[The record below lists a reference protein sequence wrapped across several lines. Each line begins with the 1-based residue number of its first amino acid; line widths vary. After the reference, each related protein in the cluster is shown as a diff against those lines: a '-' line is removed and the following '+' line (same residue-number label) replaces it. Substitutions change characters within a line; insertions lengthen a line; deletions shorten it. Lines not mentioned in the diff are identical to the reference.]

1 MKFEPLE
8 GNIRQDSHQRP
19 AAKAVPQAAPGSS
32 NADQLQSTLLRSG
45 TELLQTLD
53 QIPGLNPGV
62 NPSYAKLASQLK
74 QLRNFRFQVGF
85 AGGMSS
91 GKSSVI
97 NSILEYPLMPT
108 CKLTTTCVGTHLFYG
123 EIPRISVVDDNTRKK
138 VLDVDCTNI
147 SPAHFEKLKEYA
159 CTTTRIKI
167 IENLQHFTDHN
178 LFEDKDSFTP
188 EMLNMNRTDPNH
200 VIILMMILLTVYVDQ
215 NSPMMTEKTKLVNKQ
230 REATLNFFGLQDQV
244 VNYTIH
250 LQWNGELLKS
260 GMTIIDLPGLGA
272 YAPDKEI
279 GDGQILKGHD
289 SIATDAIQH
298 TDAMVFLVDPEVDGT
313 GIPALQAMIS
323 STALK
328 QAVNQND
335 LIIPILNKVDSC
347 SGASE
352 VKQAVEKFVSI
363 LQNTGIHKQ
372 DEDIHRYSAWYG
384 EYQYHNIPGD
394 RTCFYFRNY
403 QDLLENVLEEQEADL
418 SPEELHRSI
427 MEKSRKKL
435 AVRYKKS
442 GIDEL
447 KEFFRATYVGK
458 SKNQRSYSA
467 IFALRH
473 LAMDLVP
480 PMQEQIKNCTVARGV
495 AVSAIKEIS
504 KGLTGSIDGPIA
516 QALSRIDSMELDTFF
531 INAQLQMIPTLYTAA
546 FITGLEDYKKRNLEI
561 CNQFETVWLGLSTLA
576 RIDKPGSP
584 NQLRY
589 ANLCEQS
596 NIFGILINEPNQ
608 AFVQVITHVI
618 RENQNMYRSALQV
631 FDALKQEI
639 PTALDRFVADYQTK
653 LPENGSHILV
663 LLTALRDT
671 LVQYVSQQIDAVT
684 DSMKINADD
693 LNKAGN
699 DTVQAMITLNT
710 QTAQTYS
717 QSVLS
722 EVQAALS
729 KGMFFTEREY
739 IQVTGEGGVNAIFS
753 NLSLSSADRD
763 SIESDVRNIGIS
775 QISNNLDSWYQDTK
789 SNIYQYFTSLR
800 QHLFQMMD
808 DTVKL
813 LTGDAEQLVT
823 RRDELQVRLQA
834 VKEALDHLRDSVQ
847 PLYDASLQD
856 VSAETL
862 LKHRGNIFSGIT

>member
-1 MKFEPLE
+1 MKFEPMRE
-8 GNIRQDSHQRP
+8 NILPNSQQYP
-19 AAKAVPQAAPGSS
+19 TAAAQAPCELGDS
-32 NADQLQSTLLRSG
+32 NADRFQTALLHSG
-45 TELLQTLD
+45 AALLQTLD

-62 NPSYAKLASQLK
+62 NPSYSELAAQLK

-123 EIPRISVVDDNTRKK
+123 ELPRISVVDDNTRKK

-159 CTTTRIKI
+159 CMTTRIKI

-188 EMLNMNRTDPNH
+188 DMLQMERTNPNH

-215 NSPMMTEKTKLVNKQ
+215 NSPMMTEKTKQINAR
-230 REATLNFFGLQDQV
+230 REATLKFFGMQEQII
-244 VNYTIH
+244 NYTIH

-272 YAPDKEI
+272 YAPDKDI
-279 GDGQILKGHD
+279 GGGHVLKGHD
-289 SIATDAIQH
+289 SIATDAIQQA
-298 TDAMVFLVDPEVDGT
+298 DAMVFLVDPEVDGT

-347 SGASE
+347 NGASE

-363 LQNTGIHKQ
+363 LQNTGINKQ

-384 EYQYHNIPGD
+384 EYKFQNIPD
-394 RTCFYFRNY
+394 NRTCFYFRNY
-403 QDLLENVLEEQEADL
+403 ADLCEGVLEEQGEDL
-418 SPEELHRSI
+418 PPEELRRCM

-435 AVRYKKS
+435 GIRYKKS

-447 KEFFRATYVGK
+447 KRFFRTTYVGK

-473 LAMDLVP
+473 LTADLVP
-480 PMQEQIKNCTVARGV
+480 PMRELIKNCSVARGV
-495 AVSAIKEIS
+495 AVSAIMDVS
-504 KGLTGSIDGPIA
+504 KGLKSSIDGPIG
-516 QALSRIDSMELDTFF
+516 QALSRIDSMELDTEF
-531 INAQLQMIPTLYTAA
+531 IDAQLRLIPSLYSAA
-546 FITGLEDYKKRNLEI
+546 FITALDEYKTRNLGI
-561 CNQFETVWLGLSTLA
+561 CNQFETGWLGFSSQA

-589 ANLCEQS
+589 RELCEQS
-596 NIFGILINEPNQ
+596 NIFGIHINEPNQ
-608 AFVQVITHVI
+608 AFIQVITHVI
-618 RENQNMYRSALQV
+618 RENQRMYRSALQV
-631 FDALKQEI
+631 FEALKQEI
-639 PTALDRFVADYQTK
+639 PSALDRFVAGYQAQ
-653 LPENGSHILV
+653 LPDNGAHILS

-684 DSMKINADD
+684 DSMKINAND
-693 LNKAGN
+693 LNQAGN
-699 DTVQAMITLNT
+699 DTVQEMINLNT
-710 QTAQTYS
+710 RTAQTYS
-717 QSVLS
+717 QSVVG
-722 EVQAALS
+722 EVRAALS
-729 KGMFFTEREY
+729 NGMFFTEREY
-739 IQVTGEGGVNAIFS
+739 IHVTGENGIKEIFS
-753 NLSLSSADRD
+753 NLSLSSADRAA
-763 SIESDVRNIGIS
+763 IESDVRNIGVTK
-775 QISNNLDSWYQDTK
+775 ISNNLDSWYQDTK
-789 SNIYQYFTSLR
+789 NNIYLYFTTLR
-800 QHLFQMMD
+800 QHLGQMMD
-808 DTVKL
+808 QTITL
-813 LTGDAEQLVT
+813 LSGDAEQLT
-823 RRDELQVRLQA
+823 ARRAEITARLQDVTA
-834 VKEALDHLRDSVQ
+834 ALENLRTSVQ
-847 PLYDASLQD
+847 PLYDASLED
-856 VSAETL
+856 TSGDTL
-862 LKHRGNIFSGIT
+862 LKYRGDIFSGLL